1 MSIIFNV
8 LEPRVESIAIVA
20 TERLVIVAIVVA
32 RPAETPNVVST
43 VVNNGTRAI
52 PPVATTATITNT
64 APITIVTVI
73 RISFQCS
80 LHHSPTFFA
89 AVFEF
94 LPTAFFTFGLHVVV
108 LVVKIVFALNNSQSL
123 YSCILLQLLI
133 VSKSCETFSW
143 FVGILLPPYC

>member
-1 MSIIFNV
+1 MPVPNNA
-8 LEPRVESIAIVA
+8 PNAIA
-20 TERLVIVAIVVA
+20 
-32 RPAETPNVVST
+32 PN
-43 VVNNGTRAI
+43 I
-52 PPVATTATITNT
+52 PPTPVATKITAAITKKTGLQGGDNRV
-64 APITIVTVI
+64 AHFH
-73 RISFQCS
+73 RAD
-80 LHHSPTFFA
+80 LFA

-108 LVVKIVFALNNSQSL
+108 LVVKIVFVLNNSQSL